1 MGVANMADRGVAAA
15 DKQAIGA
22 QILTFILD
30 ALLAGEEPVTLTPQT
45 PLVSSGII
53 DSLNSLR
60 VGLFLEKTFGIEIAP
75 EELADPENLESI
87 EAMTRLVMAKLRA

>member
-1 MGVANMADRGVAAA
+1 MAEQRTAAA
-15 DKQAIGA
+15 DNA
-22 QILTFILD
+22 QDISARIHAFVLD
-30 ALLAGEEPVTLTPQT
+30 TLLADEDPVTLTPQT

-87 EAMTRLVMAKLRA
+87 VAMTRLVMAKRPA